1 MNSTLPAI
9 FSTPYRMLQN
19 LTKGADVTGGG
30 AEPAAD
36 DAARRGCEL
45 VTSDGRALPLVAT
58 HLRAECA
65 GGLARYVLEQTFVNV
80 HVETLRVVYK
90 LPLPADGAVSGYA
103 FQIGMRTVS
112 GRVDPK
118 AVARER
124 FEQAIAEGKTAA
136 LLEQERA
143 DVFTQDIGNIPANE
157 TIVARI
163 TVDAP
168 LAWLPEGE
176 WEMRFPTVIGPRYRG
191 AREASDATRTS
202 GAPPEVAVQIAG
214 GEGGTG
220 VRAQLELTIGD
231 AIIDGKKASSPSHV
245 LTVRADGVIELPK
258 DGAQLDRDIVVRWP
272 VAEREVG
279 VTMNV
284 GRPRHE
290 ERHSHLAYGLLTI
303 VPPAPDARTANVP
316 RDLVVLL
323 DTSGSMSGPPL
334 EQAKKVVGLL
344 IDALGPEDTMDL
356 IEFSDQPR
364 RWRKTPVSATK
375 SEKQAALAWLRG
387 RNAYG
392 GTEMYSGVVEALQS
406 ARAGTQRQ
414 VILVTDGY
422 IGNEQQIVDLCHD
435 RLPTGCRMHVVG
447 VGSAVN
453 RTLAMSLARAGRGAE
468 ILVGLDEDAERA
480 AKRLIDRTALP
491 VLTDVT
497 IAGDAVAEIAPQ
509 HLPDVFAGAPIRA
522 ALSFDPRGGEIVV
535 RGNLARGTW
544 KKRIRIDEVR
554 PGQGNQA
561 VVALY
566 AREHVADLE
575 MRWTIGKEVDMIDR
589 TIERIGVTF
598 QIATRKT
605 SWVAIDEE
613 RSVDPNGRTRHEVM
627 PHELPYGTSMESFA
641 LGYDQFAQTRS
652 GMASPF
658 SMGQLMSMAGPQ
670 MYGAAG
676 GMGAPPGGAPAPA
689 PMQAQMPS
697 FELGEVEAKRAPMST
712 SSASMPEMQPLAT
725 KRARRWPL
733 ALLLFFVFVLVA
745 LAIWFFTR

>member
-1 MNSTLPAI
+1 MNSTLPAV

-19 LTKGADVTGGG
+19 LPKGSDGTEGGGGG
-30 AEPAAD
+30 AAGAAD
-36 DAARRGCEL
+36 DAARRGAEL
-45 VTSDGRALPLVAT
+45 VTADGRALPLVAT

-80 HVETLRVVYK
+80 HAETLRVVYK

-118 AVARER
+118 EIARER

-136 LLEQERA
+136 ILDQERA
-143 DVFTQDIGNIPANE
+143 DIFTQEIGNIPANE

-176 WEMRFPTVIGPRYRG
+176 WEMRFPTVIGPRYM
-191 AREASDATRTS
+191 AT
-202 GAPPEVAVQIAG
+202 PDVAVPIVG
-214 GEGGTG
+214 GPGAESGTG

-231 AIIDGKKASSPSHV
+231 AILDGKKASSPSHALV
-245 LTVRADGVIELPK
+245 ARADGVLELPK
-258 DGAQLDRDIVVRWP
+258 DGAKLDRDIVVRWP

-279 VTMNV
+279 VTMSY

-303 VPPAPDARTANVP
+303 VPPTPDARNANVP

-323 DTSGSMSGPPL
+323 DTSGSMSGAPL

-344 IDALGPEDTMDL
+344 IDALGPEDTIDL
-356 IEFSDQPR
+356 IEFSYQPR

-375 SEKQAALAWLRG
+375 SEKQAALAWVRG
-387 RNAYG
+387 RNADG
-392 GTEMYSGVVEALQS
+392 GTEMYSGVVEALRS

-435 RLPTGCRMHVVG
+435 RLPTGCRLHVVG

-468 ILVGLDEDAERA
+468 ILVGIDEDAERA
-480 AKRLIDRTALP
+480 AKRLLDRTALP

-497 IAGDAVAEIAPQ
+497 ITGDALVELAPE
-509 HLPDVFAGAPIRA
+509 HVPDVFAGAPIRA
-522 ALSFDPRGGEIVV
+522 AMSFRPEGGEIIV

-544 KKRIRIDEVR
+544 EKRVRIPEVR
-554 PGQGNQA
+554 PGTGNQA

-575 MRWTIGKEVDMIDR
+575 MRWTIGKEVEMIDR
-589 TIERIGVTF
+589 TIERVGVTF

-605 SWVAIDEE
+605 SWVAIDEQ

-627 PHELPYGTSMESFA
+627 PHELPYGTSMGSFA
-641 LGYDQFAQTRS
+641 APYGELTTRS
-652 GMASPF
+652 GGISPMAL
-658 SMGQLMSMAGPQ
+658 GQIMSMSSPQ

-676 GMGAPPGGAPAPA
+676 MGAPPGGPPPAA
-689 PMQAQMPS
+689 SMQARPRS
-697 FELGEVEAKRAPMST
+697 FELGDVDEDYAPMPSRM
-712 SSASMPEMQPLAT
+712 AAPEARPAPEMQPLA
-725 KRARRWPL
+725 KRVAPRWPL
-733 ALLLFFVFVLVA
+733 FLFLFLFLFMLLG
-745 LAIWFFTR
+745 LAIWFFTRG